1 MSDIIEDVIIVKD
14 DQGEIEEEAL
24 VSIGDEHVI
33 IPEEDQSVSPEK
45 EKNGRRFS
53 RAEKFKYSL
62 DERMELGRL
71 CLTYK
76 QEYDAKQN
84 ELQTTSN

>member
-33 IPEEDQSVSPEK
+33 IPEEDQ
-45 EKNGRRFS
+45 
-53 RAEKFKYSL
+53 
-62 DERMELGRL
+62 
-71 CLTYK
+71 C
-76 QEYDAKQN
+76 
-84 ELQTTSN
+84 